1 MGDKLMEIYTANSYQ
16 DIYSIVSAIKQKYF
30 GENEIWFRGQGV
42 STYFLKPS
50 LFRTDYGLEKEKEI
64 FLEYR
69 RLVTGIG
76 LNRSSE
82 WETLIDM
89 QHYGVPTRLL
99 DWTTNLGIALYFAT
113 TSSVKDTS
121 MSLYM
126 MNPLEL
132 NALSGKNG
140 IPILPNDSMGL
151 SYVTNYID
159 RNPFPARYP
168 IAVKCN
174 NINDRVKAQ
183 SGMFTIHGDENNEEE
198 IDIITDLLDQKS
210 SIYKI
215 EISAKAHD
223 SIKEYFDI
231 TGIKDYTIF
240 PDIQG
245 LASHL
250 RNIMDK

>member
-1 MGDKLMEIYTANSYQ
+1 MKAYLANSYQ
-16 DIYSIVSAIKQKYF
+16 EIYNIVSDIKQKYF
-30 GENEIWFRGQGV
+30 EENEIWFRGQGV

-50 LFRTDYGLEKEKEI
+50 LFRTDNGLEKEKEI
-64 FLEYR
+64 FLEYG

-76 LNRSSE
+76 LKRNNE

-99 DWTTNLGIALYFAT
+99 DWTSNLGIALYFAT
-113 TSSVKDTS
+113 TSSVDDMS
-121 MSLYM
+121 MSLYI

-132 NALSGKNG
+132 NALSGKKG

-168 IAVKCN
+168 IAVKCD
-174 NINDRVKAQ
+174 NINSRVKAQ
-183 SGMFTIHGDENNEEE
+183 SGMFTIHGDENNKEE
-198 IDIITDLLDQKS
+198 IDIITELLDKRS

-215 EISAKAHD
+215 VISAKAHD

-245 LASHL
+245 IARHL
-250 RNIMDK
+250 RNIMYK

>member
-1 MGDKLMEIYTANSYQ
+1 M
-16 DIYSIVSAIKQKYF
+16 VSKRK
-30 GENEIWFRGQGV
+30 
-42 STYFLKPS
+42 
-50 LFRTDYGLEKEKEI
+50 KEI

-69 RLVTGIG
+69 RLVAGIG
-76 LNRSSE
+76 LNRNSE

-99 DWTTNLGIALYFAT
+99 DWTSNLGIAVYFAT
-113 TSSVKDTS
+113 TSSIDDIS
-121 MSLYM
+121 MSLYI

-151 SYVTNYID
+151 SYVANYID

-168 IAVKCN
+168 IAVKCD
-174 NINDRVKAQ
+174 NINSRVKAQ
-183 SGMFTIHGDENNEEE
+183 SGMFTIHGDENNKEE
-198 IDIITDLLDQKS
+198 IDIITELLDKKS

-215 EISAKAHD
+215 EISTKAHD

-245 LASHL
+245 IARHL
-250 RNIMDK
+250 RNIMYK

>member
-1 MGDKLMEIYTANSYQ
+1 MKTYLANSYQ
-16 DIYSIVSAIKQKYF
+16 EIYNIVSDIKQKYF
-30 GENEIWFRGQGV
+30 GKNEIWFRGQGV

-50 LFRTDYGLEKEKEI
+50 LFRTENGIEKEKEI

-69 RLVTGIG
+69 RLVAGIG
-76 LNRSSE
+76 LNRNSE

-99 DWTTNLGIALYFAT
+99 DWTSNLGIALYFAT
-113 TSSVKDTS
+113 TSSIDDIS
-121 MSLYM
+121 MSLYIV
-126 MNPLEL
+126 NPLEL

-168 IAVKCN
+168 IAVKCD
-174 NINDRVKAQ
+174 NINSRVKAQ
-183 SGMFTIHGDENNEEE
+183 SGMFTIHGDENNREE
-198 IDIITDLLDQKS
+198 IDIITELLDKKS

-215 EISAKAHD
+215 EISTKAHD

-245 LASHL
+245 IARHL
-250 RNIMDK
+250 RNIIYK

>member
-1 MGDKLMEIYTANSYQ
+1 METYLANSYQ
-16 DIYSIVSAIKQKYF
+16 EIYSIVSDIKQKYF
-30 GENEIWFRGQGV
+30 GKSEIWFRGQGV

-50 LFRTDYGLEKEKEI
+50 LFRTDNGIEKEKEI

-69 RLVTGIG
+69 RLATGIG

-99 DWTTNLGIALYFAT
+99 DWTSNLGIALYFAT
-113 TSSVKDTS
+113 TSSVNDLS
-121 MSLYM
+121 MSLYI

-140 IPILPNDSMGL
+140 IPVLPNESMGL

-159 RNPFPARYP
+159 QNPFPARYP
-168 IAVKCN
+168 IAVKCD
-174 NINDRVKAQ
+174 NINSRVKAQ
-183 SGMFTIHGDENNEEE
+183 SGMFTIHGDESDKEE
-198 IDIITDLLDQKS
+198 IDIITELLDKKS

-215 EISAKAHD
+215 EISSNAHA

-245 LASHL
+245 IARHL
-250 RNIMDK
+250 RNIMYT